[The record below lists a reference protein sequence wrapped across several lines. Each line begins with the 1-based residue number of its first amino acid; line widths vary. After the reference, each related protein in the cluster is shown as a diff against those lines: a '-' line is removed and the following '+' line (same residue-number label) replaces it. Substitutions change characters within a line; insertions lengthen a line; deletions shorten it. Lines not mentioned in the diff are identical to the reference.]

1 MGYFSEIY
9 QVGKSIVVGM
19 GITFRYLRKPSTI
32 VTIQYPR
39 EREKLPPRHRG
50 IHFLETEK
58 CIMCF
63 ICAKACPVDCIWIE
77 GSREGAVDDS
87 FVGDKAWITKFT
99 IDYGLCIY
107 CNLCCEPCPKDC
119 IHMGQEFDFAG
130 YTRLSMEKNLLT
142 GKPYTEEDE
151 AKVVTARG
159 AIPKMEAEVKAKKAA
174 EAAAK
179 KAAAAAAAPKPATP
193 AAPAPAG
200 AAAPAAAAPSPA
212 PAAKPAAP
220 APAAK
225 PTEKPA

>member
-1 MGYFSEIY
+1 VGYFSEIF
-9 QVGKSIVVGM
+9 QVGKSILVGM
-19 GITFRYLRKPSTI
+19 GITLRYLRKPSTI

-39 EREKLPPRHRG
+39 EREQLPPRHRG
-50 IHFLETEK
+50 LHFLETEK

-77 GSREGAVDDS
+77 GSRDGAVEGS
-87 FVGDKAWITKFT
+87 HVGDKAWITKFT

-151 AKVVTARG
+151 AQVVRSRS
-159 AIPKMEAEVKAKKAA
+159 AIVTLEAETKAKKAA

-179 KAAAAAAAPKPATP
+179 KAAAAAAPKPA
-193 AAPAPAG
+193 AP
-200 AAAPAAAAPSPA
+200 

-220 APAAK
+220 SGEKK
-225 PTEKPA
+225 PEKPA